1 MRALDIAATGMQA
14 QQLNVEVIANNIANV
29 NTTGYKRQR
38 AEFQDL
44 LYQTV
49 IRPGTQSSDSG
60 TIVPSG
66 IQLGAGVKAAAVYRI
81 NEQGNISQT
90 SNALDVAINGTG
102 YFQVELPDGETAY
115 TRDGSFQLN
124 ATGELVTADG
134 YIVKPG
140 LTVPSGTTNIT
151 INSAGSVYAVQ
162 QGQTTP
168 TLVGQFQLASF
179 PNVNGLSAQGSNY
192 FLQTQASGAAVTG
205 NPAQTGFGTIL
216 QGDVETSNVD
226 IVSEMTNLITAQRA
240 YEMNSKVVKTGDE
253 MLQTLGQ
260 LKS

>member
-1 MRALDIAATGMQA
+1 MRSLDIAATGMQA

-66 IQLGAGVKAAAVYRI
+66 IQLGAGVKTAAVYRI

-90 SNALDVAINGTG
+90 SNVLDVAVNGSG
-102 YFQVELPDGETAY
+102 YFQVQLPDGETAY

-140 LTVPSGTTNIT
+140 LTVPNNTTNIT

-162 QGQTTP
+162 QGKTAP
-168 TLVGQFQLASF
+168 TLVGQFQLANF
-179 PNVNGLSAQGSNY
+179 PNVNGLAAQGSNL
-192 FLQTQASGAAVTG
+192 FLQTEASGAPVTG
-205 NPAQTGFGTIL
+205 APAQTGFGTIL

-240 YEMNSKVVKTGDE
+240 YEMNSKVVKTTDD

>member
-1 MRALDIAATGMQA
+1 MKALDIAATGMAA

-29 NTTGYKRQR
+29 NTTGYKQQR

-49 IRPGTQSSDSG
+49 IRPGTTSSNAG

-90 SNALDVAINGTG
+90 SNSLDVAINGNG
-102 YFQVELPDGETAY
+102 YFQIQMPDGSIGY

-134 YIVKPG
+134 YVVKPG
-140 LTVPSGTTNIT
+140 LTVPNDTTNIT
-151 INSAGSVYAVQ
+151 INSAGSVYATESGKVN
-162 QGQTTP
+162 P
-168 TLVGQFQLASF
+168 TLVGQFQLANF
-179 PNVNGLSAQGSNY
+179 PNVNGLSAQGSNL
-192 FLQTQASGAAVTG
+192 FFQTEASGSPVTG
-205 NPAQTGFGTIL
+205 APAQTGFGNVL

-226 IVSEMTNLITAQRA
+226 IVTEMTNLITAQRA
-240 YEMNSKVVKTGDE
+240 YEMNSKVVKTSDD
-253 MLQTLGQ
+253 MLTTVAQ

>member
-14 QQLNVEVIANNIANV
+14 QQTNVEVIANNIANV

-66 IQLGAGVKAAAVYRI
+66 IQLGAGVKTAAVYRI
-81 NEQGNISQT
+81 NEQGNIQQT
-90 SNALDVAINGTG
+90 ANSLDVAINGSG

-124 ATGELVTADG
+124 ENGQIVTADG
-134 YIVKPG
+134 YQVKPG
-140 LTVPSGTTNIT
+140 MTVPTDTTNIT
-151 INSAGSVYAVQ
+151 INSSGSVYATE
-162 QGQTTP
+162 QGKTTP
-168 TLVGQFQLASF
+168 TLVGQFLLANF
-179 PNVNGLSAQGSNY
+179 ANNTGLSAQGSNL
-192 FLQTQASGAAVTG
+192 FLQTQASGSPTTG
-205 NPAQTGFGTIL
+205 QANQNGFGTIL
-216 QGDVETSNVD
+216 QGDVESSNVD
-226 IVSEMTNLITAQRA
+226 IVTEMTNLITAQRA
-240 YEMNSKVVKTGDE
+240 YEMNSKVVKTTDD
-253 MLQTLGQ
+253 MLTTLGQ